1 MREIKYWILIDN
13 MKNLSGR
20 TLYGAD
26 VLTIINKAIDNNE
39 FNNVKKTDDG
49 LYIDNDDTSIKVT
62 IILLKTNDKEEIT
75 EVVYDM
81 EKLEKAGLDKFVSS
95 FGITNFECANLE
107 YHSNGRISKITVKQI
122 EI

>member
-1 MREIKYWILIDN
+1 
-13 MKNLSGR
+13 MKNTNGK

-49 LYIDNDDTSIKVT
+49 LYIENDDTSIKVT

-95 FGITNFECANLE
+95 FGITDFECTDLKYN
-107 YHSNGRISKITVKQI
+107 STGKVSKIFVKQI